1 MQGHDHSAIGTRA
14 QVRRKQLGLTVA
26 EVAARVGFSV
36 GRVYNFECYGAGTID
51 LVERWARALEM
62 DPRELAFG
70 PLPTP
75 RQLTPAE
82 ELADDAQYR
91 ERLDRWKLRQ
101 LAP

>member
-1 MQGHDHSAIGTRA
+1 MQGRDHSAIGTRA

-36 GRVYNFECYGAGTID
+36 GRVYNFECYGAGTIAV
-51 LVERWARALEM
+51 VELWARALEM

-70 PLPTP
+70 PYTD
-75 RQLTPAE
+75 AE
-82 ELADDAQYR
+82 ARADR
-91 ERLDRWKLRQ
+91 ESNQRARDRWLAQ

>member
-1 MQGHDHSAIGTRA
+1 MQGHDHSAIGKRA

-75 RQLTPAE
+75 DE
-82 ELADDAQYR
+82 ERAHDAQYR
-91 ERLDRWKLRQ
+91 ERLDRWKMRQ